1 MNVKHAKVLKGKLDA
16 DSFGKLEAI
25 KNPVLHAFI
34 ADAVTLCR
42 PETVKVCDDS
52 AEDIAWVRRMAVKI
66 GEERP
71 LAMPGHTYHFDGMK
85 DQGRDKEVTR
95 YLVPKDM
102 SLSRN
107 LNQIE
112 REEGLAEV
120 RGFMEGA
127 MKGRQMIVRF
137 FCLGPTDSPFSIP
150 CAQITDSFYV
160 AHSEDLLYRPGY
172 EEFKRLGRK
181 ASFFRFLHCTGKV
194 TPEMTSAE
202 PDKKRIYIDF
212 VDERIYSVNTQYA
225 GNTVGLKKLALRL
238 AIRKADREGWL
249 AEHMFIMGARGPS
262 GRVTYFAGAYPS
274 GCGKTSTAMLPGETI
289 LGDDLAYFRAING
302 EARAVNTE
310 IGIFGIISD
319 VNAEDDPLIYQV
331 LASPGEVIFSN
342 VLVRDGKPWWYG
354 SGAEMP
360 TDGVNYVGQWHIGKI
375 DKQGNEIP
383 PANKGNARYCISL
396 RALPNLDPE
405 LDNPQGVPVGGIIYG
420 GRDSDTAVPVQ
431 QSFDWN
437 HGIIAYGA
445 SLESETT
452 AATLGAQGIRM
463 FNLMSNLDFLAIPL
477 AKYVQNNLDFAKLLK
492 SPPLIFST
500 NYFLVDCNGRFL
512 NGRLDKAVWIKWMEL
527 RVHGD
532 AAAVKAPTGWIPKYG
547 DLKRLFKQVLDKDY
561 SREDYVRQ
569 FTIRIP
575 ENLAKLERVERIYR
589 QDISDTPRIVLD
601 VLGEQRKRLEALRG
615 TKGDYVSPT
624 EL

>member
-249 AEHMFIMGARGPS
+249 AEHMFIMGAKGPG
-262 GRVTYFAGAYPS
+262 GRVTYFCGAFPS
-274 GCGKTSTAMLPGETI
+274 ACGKTSTAMIPGEMI
-289 LGDDLAYFRAING
+289 VGDDIAYFRAIDG
-302 EARAVNTE
+302 EFRAVNVE
-310 IGIFGIISD
+310 VGIFGIIQD
-319 VNAEDDPLIYQV
+319 VRAKDDPVIHE
-331 LASPGEVIFSN
+331 AMTRPGEVIFSN
-342 VLVRDGKPWWYG
+342 VLVKDRKPYWLGMGQELPHDGLNYSGPWH
-354 SGAEMP
+354 
-360 TDGVNYVGQWHIGKI
+360 VGKI
-375 DKQGNEIP
+375 DKQGTEIP
-383 PANKGNARYCISL
+383 PAHRNARYTISL
-396 RALPNLDPE
+396 RALANLDKE
-405 LDNPQGVPVGGIIYG
+405 LDNPKGVPAGGIIYG
-420 GRDSDTAVPVQ
+420 GRDSDTWVPVQ
-431 QSFDWN
+431 QSFDWT

-452 AATLGAQGIRM
+452 AATIGQEGVRQ

-477 AKYVQNNLDFAKLLK
+477 GKYIMNNVNFAKGLK
-492 SPPLIFST
+492 KTPLVFAV
-500 NYFLVDCNGRFL
+500 NYFLRAKDGSYL
-512 NGRLDKAVWIKWMEL
+512 NGMRDKAVWVKWMEL

-532 AAAVKAPTGWIPKYG
+532 AQAIRAPTGQIPRYG
-547 DLKRLFKQVLDKDY
+547 DLRRLFKQVLGKDY
-561 SREDYVRQ
+561 TQDDYVRQ

-575 ENLAKLERVERIYR
+575 ENLAKIERVERIYR
-589 QDISDTPRIVLD
+589 SDVTDTPPVFLEVLAA
-601 VLGEQRKRLEALRG
+601 QRKRLEDLRAAE
-615 TKGDYVSPT
+615 GDYVSPVN
-624 EL
+624 L

>member
-249 AEHMFIMGARGPS
+249 AEHMFIMGAKGPG
-262 GRVTYFAGAYPS
+262 GRVTYFCGAFPS
-274 GCGKTSTAMLPGETI
+274 ACGKTSTAMIPGEMI
-289 LGDDLAYFRAING
+289 VGDDIAYFRAIDG
-302 EARAVNTE
+302 EFRAVNVE
-310 IGIFGIISD
+310 VGIFGIIQD
-319 VNAEDDPLIYQV
+319 VRAKDDPVIHE
-331 LASPGEVIFSN
+331 AMTRPGEVIFSN
-342 VLVRDGKPWWYG
+342 VLVKDGKPYWLGMGQELPHDGLNY
-354 SGAEMP
+354 SGP
-360 TDGVNYVGQWHIGKI
+360 WHVGKI
-375 DKQGNEIP
+375 DKQGTEIP
-383 PANKGNARYCISL
+383 PAHRNARYTISL
-396 RALPNLDPE
+396 RALANLDKE
-405 LDNPQGVPVGGIIYG
+405 LDNPKGVPAGGIIYG
-420 GRDSDTAVPVQ
+420 GRDSDTWVPVQ
-431 QSFDWN
+431 QSFDWT

-452 AATLGAQGIRM
+452 AATIGQEGVRQ

-477 AKYVQNNLDFAKLLK
+477 GKYIMNNVNFAKGLK
-492 SPPLIFST
+492 KTPLVFAV
-500 NYFLVDCNGRFL
+500 NYFLRAKDGSYL
-512 NGRLDKAVWIKWMEL
+512 NGMRDKAVWVKWMEL

-532 AAAVKAPTGWIPKYG
+532 AQAIRAPTGQIPRYG
-547 DLKRLFKQVLDKDY
+547 DLRRLFKQVLGKDY
-561 SREDYVRQ
+561 TQDDYVRQ

-575 ENLAKLERVERIYR
+575 ENLAKIERVERIYR
-589 QDISDTPRIVLD
+589 SDVTDTPPVFLEVLAA
-601 VLGEQRKRLEALRG
+601 QRKRLEDLRAAE
-615 TKGDYVSPT
+615 GDYVCPMN
-624 EL
+624 L